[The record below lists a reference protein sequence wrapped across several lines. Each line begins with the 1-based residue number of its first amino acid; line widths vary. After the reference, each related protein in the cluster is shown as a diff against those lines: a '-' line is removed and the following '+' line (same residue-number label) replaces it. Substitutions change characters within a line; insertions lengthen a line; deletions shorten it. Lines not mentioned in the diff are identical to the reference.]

1 MMAQG
6 CRKIRRQLSAYQDGE
21 LPVGE
26 HIAVQTH
33 LRTCPACAAELRELD
48 ELGACLRAGA
58 LATEEQPQ
66 ELEGLPS
73 AVISRLKA
81 EDAESISGRTGRL
94 FEDLHFVWAALGA
107 TGATVT
113 CVAVIYLISLFAILP
128 PAGYNK
134 NPVVPNAAMI
144 LPSASLN
151 TPFPAEP
158 LLDEGDLA
166 LLLDA
171 VVNRDGRVTRVELI
185 QPDGT
190 LKGPTK
196 EERQA
201 VEALLDLMA
210 KTRFQPARFAG
221 SPVPVAVNMV
231 WLYASL
237 TVKGKM
243 PELQIQNQKRPGR
256 AGVSMLRSSAAAFA
270 RLI

>member
-1 MMAQG
+1 MMAQA
-6 CRKIRRQLSAYQDGE
+6 CRKTRRRLSAFHDGE
-21 LPVGE
+21 LPVGDQ
-26 HIAVQTH
+26 IAVRAH
-33 LRTCPACAAELRELD
+33 LMDCPACAAEMRELE
-48 ELGACLRAGA
+48 ELRSYLRTGAS
-58 LATEEQPQ
+58 ATEVQPE

-73 AVISRLKA
+73 AVISRMRA

-94 FEDLHFVWAALGA
+94 FEDLHLVWAALGA
-107 TGATVT
+107 TGATVA
-113 CVAVIYLISLFAILP
+113 CVTLIYLISLFAILP

-134 NPVVPNAAMI
+134 NPVVPNAAMN

-151 TPFPAEP
+151 TAFPAEP
-158 LLDEGDLA
+158 LLDEGDLV

-171 VVNRDGRVTRVELI
+171 VVNRDGRVDRLEVI
-185 QPDGT
+185 QPDRT
-190 LKGPTK
+190 AKGPTK

-201 VEALLDLMA
+201 VLALLDVMA
-210 KTRFQPARFAG
+210 KTRFQPARYAG

-243 PELQIQNQKRPGR
+243 PELQLEKRPFR
-256 AGVSMLRSSAAAFA
+256 PGVSMLRGAAPASS